1 MYDTLIIGS
10 GPAGMTAGL
19 YAARSNL
26 KVGIIEQGALVDKM
40 NNTSEIEITQG
51 MTIFQDQNCQ

>member
-10 GPAGMTAGL
+10 GPAGMTAAL

-26 KVGIIEQGALVDKM
+26 KVGLLGQRYLWRPNEQYSEYRKLSGLRAHFGA
-40 NNTSEIEITQG
+40 
-51 MTIFQDQNCQ
+51 